1 MPLFMDFHKIENV
14 TIDAVK
20 TAHSADEAIQDK
32 YGVKYHQFWV
42 NQEAGT
48 VFCLVE
54 GPDAATCELVHQM
67 AHGNLP
73 CALTEVET
81 GFYEKLMGKN
91 HRLDNGY
98 VQHADGSVDLGYR
111 NILFA
116 SVYGITNTKGPQD
129 LSLLLTPLWAR
140 KIIAEKINTSRG
152 REIKWETDD
161 SLIGV
166 FDDATDAV
174 RCAIQINQAIAQH
187 KKAEPQIVF
196 KIGISAAQPV
206 TQDGNF
212 FTEAIRLA
220 QRLSIMAADNQ
231 VFISS
236 LAKKLCKDA
245 KLLEENYFIGS
256 LSITEEEFMSKLLNV
271 SEAKLSDQEFGP
283 EDLSIEICV
292 SRPQLYRKIKALT
305 GRSPND
311 FIHSL
316 RMTRA
321 LALLKQK
328 KASIAEIA
336 FDTGFNSPSYF
347 TKCFT
352 EKFGCTPSLFLKTN
366 MAG

>member
-20 TAHSADEAIQDK
+20 MAHSADEAIQDK

-91 HRLDNGY
+91 HKVDNGY
-98 VQHADGSVDLGYR
+98 VQHADGTVDLGYR
-111 NILFA
+111 SILFA
-116 SVYGITNTKGPQD
+116 SVYGITTVKSPNDPA
-129 LSLLLTPLWAR
+129 LLLTPLRAR
-140 KIIAEKINTSRG
+140 KIIAEKITTNSG
-152 REIKWETDD
+152 REVKWEVDD
-161 SLIGV
+161 GLIGV
-166 FDDATDAV
+166 FDDTTDAV
-174 RCAIQINQAIAQH
+174 RCAIQINEALLQH
-187 KKAEPQIVF
+187 KKADPPIIF

-220 QRLSIMAADNQ
+220 HRLSITAADNQ
-231 VFISS
+231 VLISPM
-236 LAKKLCKDA
+236 AKKLCKEE
-245 KLLEENYFIGS
+245 KLLKENHFVGS
-256 LSITEEEFMSKLLNV
+256 LSTTQEEFMSKLLNI
-271 SEAKLSDQEFGP
+271 SEANLSDQEFGP
-283 EDLSIEICV
+283 DNLSTEICV

-316 RMTRA
+316 RMARA

-328 KASIAEIA
+328 KANIAEVA
-336 FDTGFNSPSYF
+336 FETGFNSPSYF

-352 EKFGCTPSLFLKTN
+352 ERFGCTPSLFVKAN
-366 MAG
+366 RA